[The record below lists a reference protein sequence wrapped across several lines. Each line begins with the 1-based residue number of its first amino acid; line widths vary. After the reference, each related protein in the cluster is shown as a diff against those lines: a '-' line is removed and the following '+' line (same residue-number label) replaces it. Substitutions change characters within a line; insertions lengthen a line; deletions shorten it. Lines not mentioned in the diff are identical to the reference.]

1 MNTSVVIY
9 SVQCNKINL
18 VMRRKKQDSY
28 SDSNDTGSDHLIL
41 AHRGLVFSGK
51 EFWGVVIAVLQVNNH
66 GGSWRI
72 VSWVIEIPCQQ
83 LQVRVMINLSKG
95 ISRCFIMVCLVVE
108 NVDIFKNPNYCISR
122 IFSKMK
128 LIGKLLICVTLILP
142 L

>member
-95 ISRCFIMVCLVVE
+95 TCILRCLIIVVE
-108 NVDIFKNPNYCISR
+108 NVDINPNYFIPT
-122 IFSKMK
+122 IFAKMK